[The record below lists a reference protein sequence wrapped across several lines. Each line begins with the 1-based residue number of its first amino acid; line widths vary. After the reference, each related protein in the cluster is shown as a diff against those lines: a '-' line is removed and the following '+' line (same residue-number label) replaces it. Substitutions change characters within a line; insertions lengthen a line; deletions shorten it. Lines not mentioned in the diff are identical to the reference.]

1 MDYNVIAVKVAN
13 REGSAQDLQ
22 KVLTRHGCLI
32 KVRLGLHD
40 MPPDSCS
47 PSGLLLMEVEGEN
60 AEIKQFL
67 TELNGLREVSAKHI
81 VI

>member
-1 MDYNVIAVKVAN
+1 
-13 REGSAQDLQ
+13 
-22 KVLTRHGCLI
+22 
-32 KVRLGLHD
+32 

-47 PSGLLLMEVEGEN
+47 PYGLLLMEVEGEN